1 MVRDLVFSGKR
12 HFREP
17 LAPEAGRANS
27 NLADRLR
34 M

>member
-17 LAPEAGRANS
+17 LAPEAGLS
-27 NLADRLR
+27 SSILADRLR